1 MIKYSLGYYEQTHLT
16 FRFSTVIKPME
27 PEKSGHFYGIH
38 HFNTKMDEIV
48 VYSWTETS
56 HSLSLQ
62 VHYMLHE
69 VSSLQIILL

>member
-1 MIKYSLGYYEQTHLT
+1 
-16 FRFSTVIKPME
+16 ME
-27 PEKSGHFYGIH
+27 PEKSGDLWHFYGIH

>member
-1 MIKYSLGYYEQTHLT
+1 
-16 FRFSTVIKPME
+16 ME
-27 PEKSGHFYGIH
+27 PEKSGDLWHFYGIR

-62 VHYMLHE
+62 VNYM
-69 VSSLQIILL
+69 